1 MGIPN
6 TIVKIGRKEGE
17 IVNFELSKI
26 ANSVIPA
33 IMDVEH
39 ANRWIAERRGRRYAE
54 IVKEEVYNRFYNID
68 WLVEEF
74 FKKFIGLKSD
84 ERFRR
89 LKNAFVTERLAI
101 VILQKFKEN
110 IGNKDIRKTKKQL
123 IEFIKQEFEKTDLE
137 EKFNSGLIP
146 FINKDEKVKVI
157 DFLFERV
164 MSFSGVDLANEQIC
178 PSREFIMDMIEK
190 TLKDIGESEI
200 AEGFMIFREGK
211 NKIRTGEIS
220 EVQFTSNG
228 IHYDMCR
235 DVLDWNIENRCENVF
250 TLNDWVTGRDGSDIS
265 ELIKLSEERFLTD
278 VQKVAKK
285 IYSRK
290 DEVKM
295 IIVAGP
301 SCSNKTTTTVIIE
314 KELSKNGLKLKQLN
328 VDDYFK
334 DLKDQPKDEFG
345 DYDFEMP
352 EAIDIELLNKHFEQL
367 LNGESIKKPCYNFKK
382 GKRDSYL
389 EFNLCDDEILLID
402 CLHGLYNKLTRSVPS
417 NNKFKLYIE
426 SMNILRN
433 IDGIYTRWADIRMLK
448 RMMRDAKY
456 RGYSPKKTLSH
467 WPYVRKGE
475 LKHIIPYI
483 FSTDAVVN
491 AGMPYELPVLK
502 KALDDIFPDREFIKK
517 LRKDGRLDPYVRG
530 MRVLALLDAVA
541 PIKDLS
547 LVPSN
552 SPLRE
557 FIGGSDYVIP
567 HNE

>member
-6 TIVKIGRKEGE
+6 TIVKIVNKEGE

-26 ANSVIPA
+26 ANSIIPA
-33 IMDVEH
+33 ILDVEH
-39 ANRWIAERRGRRYAE
+39 ANRWIAERRGHWYAE

-74 FKKFIGLKSD
+74 FKKFIGLKSG

-110 IGNKDIRKTKKQL
+110 IGNKDIKDNKEQL
-123 IEFIKQEFEKTDLE
+123 NDFIKQEFKKPDLE

-146 FINKDEKVKVI
+146 FLTDEEKIKVI
-157 DFLFERV
+157 EFLLERV
-164 MSFSGVDLANEQIC
+164 LYFSGVELENDQIC
-178 PSREFIMDMIEK
+178 PDREFLMDMIEK
-190 TLKDIGESEI
+190 SLKDIGETEL

-220 EVQFTSNG
+220 QVQFTSNG

-235 DVLDWNIENRCENVF
+235 KVLDWNIENRCESVF
-250 TLNDWVTGRDGSDIS
+250 TLNDWVTGRQGKDIS
-265 ELIKLSEERFLTD
+265 KLIELSEARFLSD
-278 VQKVAKK
+278 VKDVAGK
-285 IYSRK
+285 IYARK

-352 EAIDIELLNKHFEQL
+352 EAIDIELLNSHFRQL
-367 LNGESIKKPCYNFKK
+367 LNGESIKKPSYNFKK
-382 GKRDSYL
+382 GKRDSYD
-389 EFNLCDDEILLID
+389 EFHLHKDEILLID
-402 CLHGLYNKLTRSVPS
+402 CLHGLYRKLTRSVPS

-433 IDGIYTRWADIRMLK
+433 INGIYTRWADIRMLK
-448 RMMRDAKY
+448 RMIRDAKY

-491 AGMPYELPVLK
+491 AGLPYELPALK
-502 KALDDIFPDREFIKK
+502 KTLMDIFPNREFIKK
-517 LRKDGRLDPYVRG
+517 LRKEGRFDPYIRG
-530 MRVLALLDAVA
+530 MRVLALLDAVT
-541 PIKDLS
+541 PLKDLS
-547 LVPSN
+547 VIPSS
-552 SPLRE
+552 SPIRE

>member
-6 TIVKIGRKEGE
+6 TIVKIVDKEGE
-17 IVNFELSKI
+17 IVNFEISKI
-26 ANSVIPA
+26 ANSIIPA

-54 IVKEEVYNRFYNID
+54 MVQEEVYNRFYNLD

-74 FKKFIGLKSD
+74 FKKFIGLKAG

-110 IGNKDIRKTKKQL
+110 IGNADIEENRKEL
-123 IEFIKQEFEKTDLE
+123 ISFIRREFEKPDLE
-137 EKFNSGLIP
+137 KKFNSGLIP
-146 FINKDEKVKVI
+146 FLTEEEKTEVL
-157 DFLFERV
+157 DFLLERV
-164 MSFSGVDLANEQIC
+164 EAFSKVELSNGQIC
-178 PSREFIMDMIEK
+178 PNREFLMDMIEK

-211 NKIRTGEIS
+211 KKIRTGEIS
-220 EVQFTSNG
+220 EMQFTSNG

-235 DVLDWNIENRCENVF
+235 EVLDWNIENRCESVF
-250 TLNDWVTGRDGSDIS
+250 SLNDWVTGRNGLDIKD
-265 ELIKLSEERFLTD
+265 LIESSEERFLND
-278 VQKVAKK
+278 VKEVAYK

-290 DEVKM
+290 DEIKM

-352 EAIDIELLNKHFEQL
+352 EAIDIELLNSHFQQL
-367 LNGESIKKPCYNFKK
+367 LEGKSIKKPCYNFKK
-382 GKRDSYL
+382 GKRDDYSEFHL
-389 EFNLCDDEILLID
+389 EKDEILLID
-402 CLHGLYNKLTRSVPS
+402 CLHGLYKKLTRSVSS

-448 RMMRDAKY
+448 RMIRDAKY

-491 AGMPYELPVLK
+491 AGIPYELPVLK
-502 KALDDIFPDREFIKK
+502 KVLMDIFPDIEYIKK
-517 LRKDGRLDPYVRG
+517 LRKNGRLDPYVRG
-530 MRVLALLDAVA
+530 MRVRSLLDAAA
-541 PIKDLS
+541 PLKDLS
-547 LVPSN
+547 VVPSS

>member
-6 TIVKIGRKEGE
+6 TIVKIVSKEGE

-265 ELIKLSEERFLTD
+265 ELIKLSEERFLSD
-278 VQKVAKK
+278 VKKVAKK

-491 AGMPYELPVLK
+491 AGMPYEMPVLK
-502 KALDDIFPDREFIKK
+502 KELDDIFTDREFIKK
-517 LRKDGRLDPYVRG
+517 LRKDGRIDPYVRG